1 MKKVLTIGEILVEI
15 MAVEPGNGFREAISL
30 VGPFASGAPAIF
42 IDQAAKFGQPCA
54 IIGAVGRDDFG
65 AVCVDRLKRDGVDVS
80 AIGEDSERP
89 TGSAFVR
96 YRPDGARDFV
106 FNIRHSAC
114 AAVKPT
120 PQTEAAIAACDHLH
134 VMGTSLFSEAI
145 IDLTLDALKQVR
157 ARGGTISF
165 DPNVRREMLDLPGLR
180 PALDFVITQTDLF
193 MPSGPELFL
202 FSTARTEGEAAR
214 DLLDRGV
221 AAVVVKRGAEGAV
234 YFDAAAEISVPAYAA
249 EEIDPTGAGDCFG
262 ATFVSCWLRGLPPKQ
277 ALAYANAAG
286 SLAVRKKGPM
296 EGASTLAEIEA
307 LVASRPA

>member
-1 MKKVLTIGEILVEI
+1 
-15 MAVEPGNGFREAISL
+15 
-30 VGPFASGAPAIF
+30 
-42 IDQAAKFGQPCA
+42 
-54 IIGAVGRDDFG
+54 
-65 AVCVDRLKRDGVDVS
+65 
-80 AIGEDSERP
+80 
-89 TGSAFVR
+89 
-96 YRPDGARDFV
+96 
-106 FNIRHSAC
+106 
-114 AAVKPT
+114 
-120 PQTEAAIAACDHLH
+120 
-134 VMGTSLFSEAI
+134 
-145 IDLTLDALKQVR
+145 
-157 ARGGTISF
+157 
-165 DPNVRREMLDLPGLR
+165 MLDLPGLR

-286 SLAVRKKGPM
+286 SLMSGSHWWFAAAGYVFIVS
-296 EGASTLAEIEA
+296 ACLAFY
-307 LVASRPA
+307 VASAMMFASASGRIVLPLFKGSGELNHPGERLPSPIGLSWAEPGIKHGQ